1 MSKLVVRARLKELW
15 TRLVTV
21 SSNKKED
28 KVYYNG
34 DNNLY
39 PNEIERVINNSP
51 IGVRSANIMA
61 KYISG
66 AGVLNENG
74 VGINREDLPIIN
86 KKQNLNIADIF
97 EIAGRSIAY
106 QRGVFIWRGIGID
119 EQGGEIKFVGKQI
132 EVLDY
137 KKCRITKEDSDEN
150 AGKIYFRNWEESE
163 NKDNKATWFYPF
175 SNNQKVIES
184 QMKRD
189 FYERNGEKAEF
200 DIVEAIKSYRGQ
212 VMFLNLTP
220 EYTYPLSPFDSVFN
234 DCDTDFRISL
244 YNNTQVRDGFLGK
257 VIVLT
262 QGLDDERAEEVSK
275 DLTKFLGAENSGSLY
290 HLDVESTED
299 LSNVLKIEQLKPQF
313 DDKLFTETDKRNR
326 KNILGC
332 ANNLPE
338 QLLYASDGALFSQ
351 GSDTLIEY
359 KKFYSEQTE
368 DERSA
373 LERAVKQL
381 GFNYSIKP
389 IGQ

>member
-15 TRLVTV
+15 VRLVDV

-28 KVYYNG
+28 KIYYNG
-34 DNNLY
+34 DDNLY
-39 PNEIERVINNSP
+39 PNEIERIINNSP
-51 IGVRSANIMA
+51 IAVRSAKIMA

-66 AGVLNENG
+66 SGVFNETG
-74 VGINREDLPIIN
+74 AEISREELPIIN
-86 KKQNLNIADIF
+86 KKQNLNIADIY

-106 QRGVFIWRGIGID
+106 QNGVFLWRGIGID
-119 EQGGEIKFVGKQI
+119 DNGSYAGKQI

-150 AGKIYFRNWEESE
+150 SGKIYFRNWEKSESKE
-163 NKDNKATWFYPF
+163 NKAQWFYPF

-189 FYERNGEKAEF
+189 FYERNGDKAVF
-200 DIVEAIKSYRGQ
+200 NVADAIKSYRGQ

-220 EYTYPLSPFDSVFN
+220 EYTYPLSSFDAVFN

-262 QGLDDERAEEVSK
+262 QGLDEEQSKSVSEN
-275 DLTKFLGAENSGSLY
+275 LGKFLGAENSGSLY
-290 HLDVESTED
+290 HHDVESTED
-299 LSNVLKIEQLKPQF
+299 LSKVMKIEQLKPQF
-313 DDKLFTETDKRNR
+313 DDKLFVETDSRNR
-326 KNILGC
+326 RNISGS
-332 ANNLPE
+332 ANNLPS
-338 QLLYASDGALFSQ
+338 QMLYASDGALFTA
-351 GSDTLIEY
+351 GADAFAEY